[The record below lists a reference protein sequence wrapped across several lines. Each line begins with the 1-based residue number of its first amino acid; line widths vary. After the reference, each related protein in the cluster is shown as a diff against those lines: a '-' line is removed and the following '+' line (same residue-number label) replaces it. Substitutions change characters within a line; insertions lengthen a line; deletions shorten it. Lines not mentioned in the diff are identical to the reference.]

1 MPGNPYMKAA
11 SISRAAKSVRKDP
24 IERSSIESDPW
35 SGSAHVVQGFGDAQR
50 VHLTQREK
58 EVLALLCE
66 GLPNKLIGRR
76 LKISSGT
83 VKVHISNI
91 FRALSVSNRLQA
103 VLLALCWELVQQPE
117 PDTERVRHLARARHR

>member
-1 MPGNPYMKAA
+1 MKAA
-11 SISRAAKSVRKDP
+11 PTSRAAKSVRKDP
-24 IERSSIESDPW
+24 VERFPTESERW

-58 EVLALLCE
+58 QVLALLCE
-66 GLPNKLIGRR
+66 GLANKLIARR

-91 FRALSVSNRLQA
+91 FRALHVSNRLQA
-103 VLLALCWELVQQPE
+103 VLLARCWELVQQPE
-117 PDTERVRHLARARHR
+117 ADTVRVRHLDRARHR